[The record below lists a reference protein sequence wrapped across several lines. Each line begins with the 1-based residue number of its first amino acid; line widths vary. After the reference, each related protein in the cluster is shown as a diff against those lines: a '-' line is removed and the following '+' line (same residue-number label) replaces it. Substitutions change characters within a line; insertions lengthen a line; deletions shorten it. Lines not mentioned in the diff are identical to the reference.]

1 MNKVILI
8 GNLTRDPELYET
20 AGGKSV
26 LKFDIAVNRGF
37 KDADGNYITDFFN
50 VSVWGDK
57 GVNCGR
63 YLFKGSKVGI
73 VGRLQNRTYEDKEGN
88 NRTVTEVVAEDV
100 EFLTPKKKDI
110 EPEEVTRVKK
120 TRPELEPIED
130 DDLPF

>member
-1 MNKVILI
+1 MNKVFLI
-8 GNLTRDPELYET
+8 ANLTRDPELHET
-20 AGGKSV
+20 AAGKSV

-50 VSVWGDK
+50 VSMWGDK
-57 GVNCGR
+57 GVHCAK
-63 YLFKGSKVGI
+63 YLFKGNKVGI
-73 VGRLQNRTYEDKEGN
+73 VGRLQNRTYKDKEGN
-88 NRTVTEVVAEDV
+88 NRIVTEVVAEDV

-120 TRPELEPIED
+120 MRPELEPID

>member
-1 MNKVILI
+1 MNKVFLI

-20 AGGKSV
+20 AGGKPV

-37 KDADGNYITDFFN
+37 KDGNCITDFFN

-57 GVNCGR
+57 GVNCAK
-63 YLFKGSKVGI
+63 YLFKGNKVGV
-73 VGRLQNRTYEDKEGN
+73 VGRLQNRTYEDKNGN

-120 TRPELEPIED
+120 TRPELELID

>member
-1 MNKVILI
+1 MNKVILT
-8 GNLTRDPELYET
+8 GNLTRDPELYEI
-20 AGGKSV
+20 ADRSSV
-26 LKFDIAVNRGF
+26 LKFNIAVNRGF

-63 YLFKGSKVGI
+63 YLFKGSKVGV
-73 VGRLQNRTYEDKEGN
+73 VGRLQNRTYKDKEGN
-88 NRTVTEVVAEDV
+88 NRIVTEVVAEDV

-120 TRPELEPIED
+120 MRPELEPID

>member
-1 MNKVILI
+1 MNKVILT
-8 GNLTRDPELYET
+8 GNLTRDPELHET
-20 AGGKSV
+20 AAGKSV

-63 YLFKGSKVGI
+63 YLFKGSKVGV
-73 VGRLQNRTYEDKEGN
+73 VGQLQNRTYKDKEGN
-88 NRTVTEVVAEDV
+88 NRIVTEVVAEDV

-120 TRPELEPIED
+120 MRPELEPID

>member
-1 MNKVILI
+1 MNKVILT
-8 GNLTRDPELYET
+8 GNLTRDPELREI
-20 AGGKSV
+20 ADGSSV

-63 YLFKGSKVGI
+63 YLFKGSKVGV
-73 VGRLQNRTYEDKEGN
+73 VGRLQNRTYKDKEGN
-88 NRTVTEVVAEDV
+88 NRTVTEVIAEDV

>member
-8 GNLTRDPELYET
+8 GNLTKDPELYEI
-20 AGGKSV
+20 ADGSSV
-26 LKFDIAVNRGF
+26 LKFNIAVNRGF

-57 GVNCGR
+57 GVNCAK
-63 YLFKGSKVGI
+63 YLFKGSKVG
-73 VGRLQNRTYEDKEGN
+73 VAGRLQNRTYEDKNEN
-88 NRTVTEVVAEDV
+88 DRTVTEVVAKEV
-100 EFLTPKKKDI
+100 EFLAPKKKDI

>member
-1 MNKVILI
+1 MNKVILT
-8 GNLTRDPELYET
+8 GNLTRDPELHET
-20 AGGKSV
+20 AAGKSV

-50 VSVWGDK
+50 VSVWGYK

-63 YLFKGSKVGI
+63 YLFKGSKVGV
-73 VGRLQNRTYEDKEGN
+73 VGRLQNRTYKDKEGN
-88 NRTVTEVVAEDV
+88 NRIVTEVVAEDV

-120 TRPELEPIED
+120 MRPELEPID

>member
-1 MNKVILI
+1 MNKVILT
-8 GNLTRDPELYET
+8 GNLTRDPELHET
-20 AGGKSV
+20 AAGKSV

-63 YLFKGSKVGI
+63 YLFKGSKVGV
-73 VGRLQNRTYEDKEGN
+73 VGRLQNRTYKDKEGN
-88 NRTVTEVVAEDV
+88 NRIVTEVVAEDV

-120 TRPELEPIED
+120 MRPELEPID